1 MNRLHPVG
9 ATLVRADIS
18 CFFDRPGDELGT
30 LGVVTEMH
38 PEEEQLRVKIGL
50 GDCGL
55 HGILLSK
62 MGINPGKIPLPEE
75 MAYADLM
82 IRGSSADFNSRTK
95 KTKDLMVAC
104 TLSDMREYSKLSPQE
119 TAAYAYAAS
128 LALGEL
134 LRKPRERL
142 DQLKD
147 LSNVVFEGM
156 LIKRLDGQIGKKIT
170 TDRE

>member
-18 CFFDRPGDELGT
+18 CFFDRPGDKLVT

-62 MGINPGKIPLPEE
+62 MGINFGKTPLPEE
-75 MAYADLM
+75 MAYAD
-82 IRGSSADFNSRTK
+82 FNSRTK
-95 KTKDLMVAC
+95 NTKDLMVAC

-147 LSNVVFEGM
+147 LSNVVFGGM